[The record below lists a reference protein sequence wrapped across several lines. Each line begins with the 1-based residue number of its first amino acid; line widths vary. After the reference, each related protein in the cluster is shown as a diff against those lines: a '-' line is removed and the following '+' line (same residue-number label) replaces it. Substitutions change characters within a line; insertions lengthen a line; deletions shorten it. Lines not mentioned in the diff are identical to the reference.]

1 MAYPL
6 RGSDRS
12 RRCCA
17 DVGSDD
23 RIRNPKL
30 SNVATARKQRG
41 SFDRS
46 FGARNRDPVDRR
58 LMPILV
64 RLIADGHILAIPFHA
79 SRKSDGLIQG
89 DGLER
94 SAAVAKLQQLK
105 GALSTEQPRRA
116 DASGSVSVALA
127 SYRRARI
134 RRLSR
139 RRYRRQI
146 HKRLCALAS
155 GAIHDGLRSG
165 CTNEGGTDKAP
176 SGVAYGVPV
185 GHCDSPQPASSARAE
200 IVPRAWRLQPKLLTA
215 G

>member
-146 HKRLCALAS
+146 HKEGSAPWPPVPSTMGCDLGAPTRAAPIRRLAAS
-155 GAIHDGLRSG
+155 RMASPSATAIRRS
-165 CTNEGGTDKAP
+165 
-176 SGVAYGVPV
+176 
-185 GHCDSPQPASSARAE
+185 
-200 IVPRAWRLQPKLLTA
+200 PRAAQELR
-215 G
+215 